1 METVLFEYRHL
12 QTMENAWKLY
22 RHALRRGPW
31 VVAVWGIL
39 TVLCLVMTVQC
50 FLGGGSGAVGALY
63 LVLTLLCVY
72 RGFFSVP
79 LRLRSSF
86 KKRAAQQGTKQ
97 WEEILR
103 FGEAIEITDGRN
115 PPAKVEWSGCEGVE
129 DQGDWLKLCFR
140 EHRLVLYMDAA
151 AERLLIEKYR
161 LPDIEVLVVGHHG
174 SRYSTSE
181 ELLEAVRPEAA
192 VVSVG
197 SNHYGHPAAQT
208 LRRLAEA
215 GVRVYRTDLQ
225 GDIHFTVN

>member
-12 QTMENAWKLY
+12 QTMESAWKLY

-140 EHRLVLYMDAA
+140 EHRLVLYMEKKDFTVGT
-151 AERLLIEKYR
+151 AEKF
-161 LPDIEVLVVGHHG
+161 VGW
-174 SRYSTSE
+174 
-181 ELLEAVRPEAA
+181 
-192 VVSVG
+192 
-197 SNHYGHPAAQT
+197 
-208 LRRLAEA
+208 LAETHPEIRLS
-215 GVRVYRTDLQ
+215 GPKKPKKEGKTND
-225 GDIHFTVN
+225 